1 MRGEDALARV
11 RRAAHDRRRSSVDV
25 PGEATTDARRERRE
39 IRIASVVESPL
50 DAAARERALGRTST
64 SGGSRPGEDEG
75 TDGGVVPSDV
85 GSETP
90 SVLQKLQK
98 WGDYE
103 SCGDVVRGT
112 RLIPMKTPL
121 SARYV
126 EETCAHA
133 LTMDILMDEQRKLG
147 REIGLIIDLTNHDC
161 LYAEDVP
168 GTISRVHVRNVAKA
182 VPSEADV
189 RRACDAVEE
198 FLSSV
203 DVGNKYVAVH
213 CAYGFNRT
221 GFMICCYLVRTLGV
235 TPEEALEIFAEARP
249 PGLKHQHFRNELVE
263 RYRAAPMEVESEETV
278 RSRALA
284 RSFDSEP
291 DFSKTED
298 AVDVNDSLD
307 IEMTRKHWMS
317 ARDSKSVTPE
327 PVM

>member
-1 MRGEDALARV
+1 MRAEDALARV
-11 RRAAHDRRRSSVDV
+11 RRVACDRRRSSVDV
-25 PGEATTDARRERRE
+25 DGEATTDERRERRE
-39 IRIASVVESPL
+39 IRIASVAKSPL
-50 DAAARERALGRTST
+50 DDGGGRARAGAST
-64 SGGSRPGEDEG
+64 SGGSRVDRSEQ
-75 TDGGVVPSDV
+75 TDDQVAPSD
-85 GSETP
+85 GALEPP

-126 EETCAHA
+126 EETCANV
-133 LTMDILMDEQRKLG
+133 LTMDILLEEQRKLG

-161 LYAEDVP
+161 LYEEDVP
-168 GTISRVHVRNVAKA
+168 ATVRRAHVRNVAKA
-182 VPSEADV
+182 VPSESDV
-189 RRACDAVEE
+189 RRACDAVHE
-198 FLSSV
+198 FLSSGE
-203 DVGNKYVAVH
+203 VGNAYVAVH

-221 GFMICCYLVRTLGV
+221 GFMICCYLVQTLGV
-235 TPEEALEIFAEARP
+235 SPEEALEIFAEARP
-249 PGLKHQHFRNELVE
+249 PGLKHQHFRNELLE
-263 RYRAAPMEVESEETV
+263 RYRATPMNAEVDETV
-278 RSRALA
+278 RFRTLA

-298 AVDVNDSLD
+298 TVGANDSLD

-327 PVM
+327 PVS